1 MTKTFQVADLL
12 KRVTTRLVS
21 VVDFS
26 NASGRLD
33 CRWPITIFVIVCAAA
48 CGQAPDSIED
58 NTALFVDQVSTR
70 VAEVA
75 ARENIPIDLSGTI
88 AAVHGE
94 GGAAVFVPTPH
105 DDGRLVGWLDLPRSN
120 PCATVLTP
128 GYYVV
133 EPRFTDS
140 EAFLTIRE
148 IDGSGRLD
156 DLSST
161 LERRADDEELHPSL
175 LRIAFGAEHFSSW
188 GWVKC
193 SDGIGCCRW
202 VLTLDASTP
211 GCN

>member
-1 MTKTFQVADLL
+1 MTITFQAADLL
-12 KRVTTRLVS
+12 KRVTTCLVR
-21 VVDFS
+21 VVNFS
-26 NASGRLD
+26 NATDRQY
-33 CRWPITIFVIVCAAA
+33 CRWPIIIFAIFCATA
-48 CGQAPDSIED
+48 CGRVPGSIED
-58 NTALFVDQVSTR
+58 STTLFVDQVSTR

-75 ARENIPIDLSGTI
+75 AREDIPVDLSGTI

-105 DDGRLVGWLDLPRSN
+105 DDGRIVGWLDLPRSN
-120 PCATVLTP
+120 PCAKVLTQ

-140 EAFLTIRE
+140 EAFLTIRG
-148 IDGSGRLD
+148 IDGSSRLD
-156 DLSST
+156 GLSST

-175 LRIAFGAEHFSSW
+175 LRIAFGAEYFSGW

-202 VLTLDASTP
+202 VLTLNASTP